1 MGAKCQQRL
10 ALWPRWPHSVHK
22 FRGMLEPAEAS
33 NMHDASA
40 HTMHLL
46 HLLYSLHLIV
56 PWTPVLAEL
65 IQQAQN
71 RHRHIYIHSHTHL
84 AGISI
89 CCQLLHPD
97 RRACLQYRRSWVFT
111 DAPEYS

>member
-1 MGAKCQQRL
+1 MDEPSLPRL
-10 ALWPRWPHSVHK
+10 TYPPCGPSCYSQAGHALDDHFLHK
-22 FRGMLEPAEAS
+22 
-33 NMHDASA
+33 
-40 HTMHLL
+40 
-46 HLLYSLHLIV
+46 YYY
-56 PWTPVLAEL
+56 
-65 IQQAQN
+65 
-71 RHRHIYIHSHTHL
+71 IYIHSHTHL